1 MSAKSPVIVDLKF
14 IPREVEDALKGAFPG
29 REVLNLADPRHKGRD
44 LSGIDYAVV
53 WKSDPDLFSRAPDLK
68 VVFSGG
74 AGVDH
79 VLTLPGLPDVP
90 LVRFV
95 DRSLT
100 TRMSEWV
107 VMNCLMHL
115 RQHRAYEAR
124 AKAHVWEDL
133 SQPEA
138 ADVTVG
144 VMGLGVLG
152 LDAIRKL
159 GVMGFKTIGWSR
171 SKKTIDGVQTFD
183 GDELDAFLAKTDF
196 LVSLLPLT
204 AETKGYP
211 ECIAVCQAQ
220 PQRAFGS
227 AGRDQWRPRRQ
238 SGRRRYYR
246 RPAIRRAGRRFARCV
261 RAGTVGSRQPVLGYG
276 KRLCHAARGGILGC
290 EGAVCPCGAAQMD
303 RFESGL
309 PLEHLVDRK
318 AGY

>member
-1 MSAKSPVIVDLKF
+1 MPAKSPVIIDLKF
-14 IPREVEDALKGAFPG
+14 IPREVEDGLKGAFPG
-29 REVLNLADPRHKGRD
+29 REVINLADPAHKSRG

-152 LDAIRKL
+152 QDAIRKL
-159 GVMGFKTIGWSR
+159 SVMGFRTIGWSR
-171 SKKTIDGVQTFD
+171 SKKTIDGVETFA
-183 GDELDAFLAKTDF
+183 GGELDAFLGRTDF

-204 AETKGYP
+204 AETQSILDADL
-211 ECIAVCQAQ
+211 IAKLSRNG
-220 PQRAFGS
+220 PFGAPVLINGGRGGSQVS
-227 AGRDQWRPRRQ
+227 ADIIAALQ
-238 SGRRRYYR
+238 SGALGGASLDVFEEE
-246 RPAIRRAGRRFARCV
+246 PLDS
-261 RAGTVGSRQPVLGYG
+261 GSPFWDMDNVYVTPHVAASSDVKALFV
-276 KRLCHAARGGILGC
+276 HA
-290 EGAVCPCGAAQMD
+290 EQQMD
-303 RFESGL
+303 RFENGL

>member
-14 IPREVEDALKGAFPG
+14 IPREVEDGLKGAFPG

-53 WKSDPDLFSRAPDLK
+53 WKSDPDLFTRAPDLK

-144 VMGLGVLG
+144 VMGLGILG
-152 LDAIRKL
+152 QDAIRKL

-171 SKKTIDGVQTFD
+171 SQKTIDGVETFD
-183 GDELDAFLAKTDF
+183 GDELDTFLGKTDF

-204 AETKGYP
+204 AETKGILNASLFAKLSRNGP
-211 ECIAVCQAQ
+211 FGAPVVINGGRGGSQVSADIIAALQSGVLGGASLDVFEQE
-220 PQRAFGS
+220 PL
-227 AGRDQWRPRRQ
+227 GRDSPFWDLENVYVTPHVAA
-238 SGRRRYYR
+238 SSDVK
-246 RPAIRRAGRRFARCV
+246 ALFV
-261 RAGTVGSRQPVLGYG
+261 
-276 KRLCHAARGGILGC
+276 HA
-290 EGAVCPCGAAQMD
+290 EQQMN
-303 RFESGL
+303 RFEGGL

>member
-1 MSAKSPVIVDLKF
+1 MTAKSPVIVDLKF
-14 IPREVEDALKGAFPG
+14 IPREVEDGLKGAFPG
-29 REVLNLADPRHKGRD
+29 REVLNLADPQHKGRD

-53 WKSDPDLFSRAPDLK
+53 WKSDPDLFFRAPDLK

-144 VMGLGVLG
+144 VMGLGILG
-152 LDAIRKL
+152 QDAIRKL

-171 SKKTIDGVQTFD
+171 SQKTIDGVKTFA
-183 GDELDAFLAKTDF
+183 GDELDAFLGKTDF

-204 AETKGYP
+204 AETKGILNAALFSKLSRNGP
-211 ECIAVCQAQ
+211 FGAPVVINGGRGGSQVSADIIAAL
-220 PQRAFGS
+220 
-227 AGRDQWRPRRQ
+227 Q
-238 SGRRRYYR
+238 SG
-246 RPAIRRAGRRFARCV
+246 
-261 RAGTVGSRQPVLGYG
+261 VLGGASLDVFEQEPLDRDSPFWDMDNVYVTPHVAASSDV
-276 KRLCHAARGGILGC
+276 KALFVHA
-290 EGAVCPCGAAQMD
+290 EQQMD
-303 RFESGL
+303 RFEGGL
-309 PLEHLVDRK
+309 QLEHLVDRK

>member
-14 IPREVEDALKGAFPG
+14 IPREVEDGLKGAFPG
-29 REVLNLADPRHKGRD
+29 REVLNLADPGHKGRD
-44 LSGIDYAVV
+44 LTGIDYAVV

-138 ADVTVG
+138 ADITVG
-144 VMGLGVLG
+144 VMGLGILG
-152 LDAIRKL
+152 QDAIRKL
-159 GVMGFKTIGWSR
+159 GVMGFRTIGWSR
-171 SKKTIDGVQTFD
+171 SKKTIDGVETFD
-183 GDELDAFLAKTDF
+183 GDALDAFLAKTDF

-204 AETKGYP
+204 AETKGILNASLFSKLNRKGP
-211 ECIAVCQAQ
+211 FGAPVVINGGRGGSQVSTDIIAAL
-220 PQRAFGS
+220 
-227 AGRDQWRPRRQ
+227 Q
-238 SGRRRYYR
+238 SG
-246 RPAIRRAGRRFARCV
+246 
-261 RAGTVGSRQPVLGYG
+261 VLGGASLDVFEQEPLASDSPFWDMDSVYVTPHVAASSDV
-276 KRLCHAARGGILGC
+276 KALFVHA
-290 EGAVCPCGAAQMD
+290 EQQMN

-309 PLEHLVDRK
+309 PLEHLVDRR

>member
-1 MSAKSPVIVDLKF
+1 MPHKSPIIIDLKF
-14 IPREVEDALKGAFPG
+14 IPLEVMQALKGAFSG
-29 REVLNLADPRHKGRD
+29 REVINLADVEHVRRD
-44 LSGIDYAVV
+44 LRGIDYAVV
-53 WKSDPDLFSRAPDLK
+53 WKSAPDLFSRAPDLK

-107 VMNCLMHL
+107 VMNCLLHL

-152 LDAIRKL
+152 QDAIKKL
-159 GVMGFKTIGWSR
+159 GVLGFRTVGWSR
-171 SKKTIDGVQTFD
+171 SKKAIDGVETFS
-183 GDELDAFLAKTDF
+183 GGEGLEAFLGQTDF
-196 LVSLLPLT
+196 LVGLLPLT
-204 AETKGYP
+204 DETRGIFNAGLFSKLSRSGP
-211 ECIAVCQAQ
+211 FGAPVFINGGRGGSQVEADLLAALASGVL
-220 PQRAFGS
+220 RAASLDVFEQEPLS
-227 AGRDQWRPRRQ
+227 RDSPFWDMENVYVTPHVAA
-238 SGRRRYYR
+238 SSD
-246 RPAIRRAGRRFARCV
+246 V
-261 RAGTVGSRQPVLGYG
+261 RALFSHVEHQI
-276 KRLCHAARGGILGC
+276 A
-290 EGAVCPCGAAQMD
+290 
-303 RFESGL
+303 RFESGQ
-309 PLEHLVDRK
+309 PLEYLVDRS

>member
-1 MSAKSPVIVDLKF
+1 MPSKSPVIIDLKF
-14 IPREVEDALKGAFPG
+14 IPQEVEDGLKGAFAG
-29 REVLNLADPRHKGRD
+29 REVINLADPAHKGRD

-53 WKSDPDLFSRAPDLK
+53 WKSAPDLFSRAPDLK

-107 VMNCLMHL
+107 VMNCLLHL

-138 ADVTVG
+138 AEITVG

-152 LDAIRKL
+152 QDAIRKL
-159 GVMGFKTIGWSR
+159 GVIGFKTIGWSR
-171 SKKTIDGVQTFD
+171 SKKEIDGVETFA
-183 GDELDAFLAKTDF
+183 GDELGAFLARTDF
-196 LVSLLPLT
+196 LVGLLPLT
-204 AETKGYP
+204 DETRG
-211 ECIAVCQAQ
+211 IFNAAVFSKL
-220 PQRAFGS
+220 RRGS
-227 AGRDQWRPRRQ
+227 PLGAPVFINGGRGGSQVEADILAALQ
-238 SGRRRYYR
+238 SG
-246 RPAIRRAGRRFARCV
+246 
-261 RAGTVGSRQPVLGYG
+261 VLGGASLDVFEQEPLAKDSPFWDMDNVYVTP
-276 KRLCHAARGGILGC
+276 HVAASSDVKALFSHVEQQIN
-290 EGAVCPCGAAQMD
+290 

-309 PLEHLVDRK
+309 SLQHLVDRK

>member
-1 MSAKSPVIVDLKF
+1 MPSKSPVIVDLKF
-14 IPREVEDALKGAFPG
+14 IPQEVEDALKGAFAG
-29 REVLNLADPRHKGRD
+29 RVVINLADPAHKGRD

-53 WKSDPDLFSRAPDLK
+53 WKSDPDLFSRAPDLR

-79 VLTLPGLPDVP
+79 VLTLPGLPEVP
-90 LVRFV
+90 LIRFV

-107 VMNCLMHL
+107 VMNCLLHL

-152 LDAIRKL
+152 QDAIAKL
-159 GVMGFKTIGWSR
+159 RIMGFKTIGWSR
-171 SKKTIDGVQTFD
+171 SKKEINGVETFA
-183 GDELDAFLAKTDF
+183 GSELDVFLARTDF
-196 LVSLLPLT
+196 LVGLLPLT
-204 AETKGYP
+204 DETRG
-211 ECIAVCQAQ
+211 IFNAQ
-220 PQRAFGS
+220 LFSKLSRSGAFG
-227 AGRDQWRPRRQ
+227 APVFINGGRGGSQVEADILAVLK
-238 SGRRRYYR
+238 SG
-246 RPAIRRAGRRFARCV
+246 
-261 RAGTVGSRQPVLGYG
+261 VLGGASLDVFEQEPLAKDSPFWDMDNVYVTP
-276 KRLCHAARGGILGC
+276 HVAASSDVKALFAHVEQQIN
-290 EGAVCPCGAAQMD
+290 

-309 PLEHLVDRK
+309 PLEYLVDRK

>member
-14 IPREVEDALKGAFPG
+14 IPREVEDGLKGAFPG
-29 REVLNLADPRHKGRD
+29 REVLNLADPQHKGRD

-152 LDAIRKL
+152 QDAIRKL
-159 GVMGFKTIGWSR
+159 GVMGFRTIGWSR
-171 SKKTIDGVQTFD
+171 SKKTIDGVETFD
-183 GDELDAFLAKTDF
+183 GYALDAFLARTDF

-204 AETKGYP
+204 AETRGILNASLFAKLSRKGP
-211 ECIAVCQAQ
+211 LGAPVVINGGRGGSQVGTDIIAAL
-220 PQRAFGS
+220 
-227 AGRDQWRPRRQ
+227 Q
-238 SGRRRYYR
+238 SG
-246 RPAIRRAGRRFARCV
+246 
-261 RAGTVGSRQPVLGYG
+261 VLGGASLDVFEQEPLDRDSPFWEMENVYVTPHVAASSDV
-276 KRLCHAARGGILGC
+276 KALFVHA
-290 EGAVCPCGAAQMD
+290 EQQMD

>member
-1 MSAKSPVIVDLKF
+1 MPAKSPVIVDLKF
-14 IPREVEDALKGAFPG
+14 IPQEVEDGLKGAFPG
-29 REVLNLADPRHKGRD
+29 REVINLADPAHKGRD

-107 VMNCLMHL
+107 VMNCLLHL

-138 ADVTVG
+138 ADITVG

-152 LDAIRKL
+152 QDAIAKL
-159 GVMGFKTIGWSR
+159 RVMGFKTIGWSR
-171 SKKTIDGVQTFD
+171 SQKVIEGVETFA
-183 GDELDAFLAKTDF
+183 GDELDAFLAKTDI
-196 LVSLLPLT
+196 LVGLLPLT
-204 AETKGYP
+204 DETRSIFNAGLFSKLSRNGP
-211 ECIAVCQAQ
+211 
-220 PQRAFGS
+220 FG
-227 AGRDQWRPRRQ
+227 APVFINGGRGGSQVGADIVAALE
-238 SGRRRYYR
+238 SGVLGGASLDVFEQE
-246 RPAIRRAGRRFARCV
+246 PLDKDSRFWEMDNVYITPHVAASSDV
-261 RAGTVGSRQPVLGYG
+261 RALFA
-276 KRLCHAARGGILGC
+276 HA
-290 EGAVCPCGAAQMD
+290 EQQMQ

-309 PLEHLVDRK
+309 PLQHLVDRK

>member
-14 IPREVEDALKGAFPG
+14 IPREVEDALKDAFPG
-29 REVLNLADPRHKGRD
+29 REVINLADPAHKGRN
-44 LSGIDYAVV
+44 LSRIDYAVV
-53 WKSDPDLFSRAPDLK
+53 WKSNPDLFSRAPDLK

-144 VMGLGVLG
+144 VMGLGILG
-152 LDAIRKL
+152 QDSIRKL

-171 SKKTIDGVQTFD
+171 SKKVIDGVETFD
-183 GDELDAFLAKTDF
+183 GDALDAFLAKTDF

-204 AETKGYP
+204 AETKGILNAALFSKLSRKGP
-211 ECIAVCQAQ
+211 FGAPVVINGGRGGSQVGTDIIAAI
-220 PQRAFGS
+220 
-227 AGRDQWRPRRQ
+227 Q
-238 SGRRRYYR
+238 SG
-246 RPAIRRAGRRFARCV
+246 
-261 RAGTVGSRQPVLGYG
+261 VLGGASLDVFEQEPLASDSPFWNLDNVYVTPHVAASSDV
-276 KRLCHAARGGILGC
+276 KALFVHA
-290 EGAVCPCGAAQMD
+290 EQQMI

>member
-1 MSAKSPVIVDLKF
+1 MPSKSPVIIDLKF
-14 IPREVEDALKGAFPG
+14 IPQEVEDGLKGAFAG
-29 REVLNLADPRHKGRD
+29 REVINLADPAHKDRD
-44 LSGIDYAVV
+44 LSGIAYAVV
-53 WKSDPDLFSRAPDLK
+53 WKSAPDLFSRAPDLK

-107 VMNCLMHL
+107 VMNCLLHL

-138 ADVTVG
+138 AEITVG

-152 LDAIRKL
+152 QDAIRKL
-159 GVMGFKTIGWSR
+159 GVIGFKTIGWSR
-171 SKKTIDGVQTFD
+171 SKKEIDGVETFA
-183 GDELDAFLAKTDF
+183 GDELGAFLARTDF
-196 LVSLLPLT
+196 LVGLLPLT
-204 AETKGYP
+204 DETRGIFNASVFSKLRRGSP
-211 ECIAVCQAQ
+211 
-220 PQRAFGS
+220 FG
-227 AGRDQWRPRRQ
+227 APVFINGGRGGSQVEADILAALQ
-238 SGRRRYYR
+238 SG
-246 RPAIRRAGRRFARCV
+246 
-261 RAGTVGSRQPVLGYG
+261 VLGGASLDVFEQEPLAKDSPFWDMDNVYVTPHVAASSDV
-276 KRLCHAARGGILGC
+276 KALFSYVEHQINRL
-290 EGAVCPCGAAQMD
+290 
-303 RFESGL
+303 ESGL
-309 PLEHLVDRK
+309 PLQHLVDRN

>member
-1 MSAKSPVIVDLKF
+1 MPAKSPVIVDLKF
-14 IPREVEDALKGAFPG
+14 IPREVEDGLKGAFPG
-29 REVLNLADPRHKGRD
+29 RQVLNLANPAHKGRD

-144 VMGLGVLG
+144 VMGLGILG
-152 LDAIRKL
+152 QDAIRKL
-159 GVMGFKTIGWSR
+159 GIMGFKTIGWSR
-171 SKKTIDGVQTFD
+171 SKRTIDGVETFA

-204 AETKGYP
+204 AETKGILNASLMSKLSRTADGP
-211 ECIAVCQAQ
+211 LRKRPAAGASGGSHSRLLIRAGGSPSVCC
-220 PQRAFGS
+220 RASRS
-227 AGRDQWRPRRQ
+227 AGSIPQDPHAKRSSYGHWH
-238 SGRRRYYR
+238 
-246 RPAIRRAGRRFARCV
+246 AGAS
-261 RAGTVGSRQPVLGYG
+261 SR
-276 KRLCHAARGGILGC
+276 
-290 EGAVCPCGAAQMD
+290 
-303 RFESGL
+303 L
-309 PLEHLVDRK
+309 P
-318 AGY
+318 

>member
-1 MSAKSPVIVDLKF
+1 MPEKSPVIVDLKF
-14 IPREVEDALKGAFPG
+14 IPQEVEDGLKGAFPG
-29 REVLNLADPRHKGRD
+29 REVINLADLAHKGRD

-107 VMNCLMHL
+107 VMNCLLHL

-124 AKAHVWEDL
+124 AKAHIWEDL

-138 ADVTVG
+138 AEMTVG

-152 LDAIRKL
+152 QDAIAKL
-159 GVMGFKTIGWSR
+159 RIMGFRTIGWSR
-171 SKKTIDGVQTFD
+171 SRKSIEGVETFA
-183 GDELDAFLAKTDF
+183 GDELDAFLARTDI
-196 LVSLLPLT
+196 LVGLLPLT
-204 AETKGYP
+204 DETRGIFNAALFSKLSRNGPLGAPVFINGGRGGSQVGTDIAEAL
-211 ECIAVCQAQ
+211 E
-220 PQRAFGS
+220 
-227 AGRDQWRPRRQ
+227 
-238 SGRRRYYR
+238 SGVLGGASLDVFEQEPLDKDSPFWDMDNVYIT
-246 RPAIRRAGRRFARCV
+246 PHVAASSDV
-261 RAGTVGSRQPVLGYG
+261 RALFAHVEQ
-276 KRLCHAARGGILGC
+276 
-290 EGAVCPCGAAQMD
+290 QMQ
-303 RFESGL
+303 RFENGL
-309 PLEHLVDRK
+309 PLQHLVDRK

>member
-1 MSAKSPVIVDLKF
+1 MSAKSPIIVDLKF
-14 IPREVEDALKGAFPG
+14 IPREVEDGLKGAFPG
-29 REVLNLADPRHKGRD
+29 REVLNLADPVHKGRD

-53 WKSDPDLFSRAPDLK
+53 WKSDPDLFARAPDLK

-107 VMNCLMHL
+107 VMSCLMHL

-124 AKAHVWEDL
+124 AKAHLWEDL

-144 VMGLGVLG
+144 VMGLGILG
-152 LDAIRKL
+152 QDSIRKL

-171 SKKTIDGVQTFD
+171 SKKVIDGVETFA
-183 GDELDAFLAKTDF
+183 GDQLDAFLAKTDF

-204 AETKGYP
+204 AETKGILNASLISKLSRKGP
-211 ECIAVCQAQ
+211 FGAPVLINGGRGGSQVSTDIIAAL
-220 PQRAFGS
+220 
-227 AGRDQWRPRRQ
+227 Q
-238 SGRRRYYR
+238 SG
-246 RPAIRRAGRRFARCV
+246 A
-261 RAGTVGSRQPVLGYG
+261 LGGASLDVFEQEPLDSSSPFWDMDNVYVTPHVAASSDV
-276 KRLCHAARGGILGC
+276 KALFVHA
-290 EGAVCPCGAAQMD
+290 EQQMN

-309 PLEHLVDRK
+309 PLEHLVDRT

>member
-1 MSAKSPVIVDLKF
+1 MPAKSPVIIDLKF
-14 IPREVEDALKGAFPG
+14 IPREVEDGLKGAFPG
-29 REVLNLADPRHKGRD
+29 REVINLADPAHKSRG

-152 LDAIRKL
+152 QDAIRKL
-159 GVMGFKTIGWSR
+159 SVMGFRTIGWSR
-171 SKKTIDGVQTFD
+171 SKKTIDGVETFA
-183 GDELDAFLAKTDF
+183 GGELDAFLGRTDF

-204 AETKGYP
+204 AETQSILNADL
-211 ECIAVCQAQ
+211 IAKLSRNG
-220 PQRAFGS
+220 PFGAPVLINGGRGGSQVS
-227 AGRDQWRPRRQ
+227 ADIIAALQ
-238 SGRRRYYR
+238 SGALGGASLDVFEEE
-246 RPAIRRAGRRFARCV
+246 PLDS
-261 RAGTVGSRQPVLGYG
+261 GSPFWDMDNVYVTPHVAASSDVKALFV
-276 KRLCHAARGGILGC
+276 HA
-290 EGAVCPCGAAQMD
+290 EQQMD
-303 RFESGL
+303 RFENGL

>member
-1 MSAKSPVIVDLKF
+1 MTAKSPVIVDLKF
-14 IPREVEDALKGAFPG
+14 IPREVEDGLKGAFPG
-29 REVLNLADPRHKGRD
+29 REVLNLADPQHKGRD

-53 WKSDPDLFSRAPDLK
+53 WKSDPDLFFRAPDLK

-107 VMNCLMHL
+107 VVNCLMHL

-144 VMGLGVLG
+144 VMGLGILG
-152 LDAIRKL
+152 QDAIRKL

-171 SKKTIDGVQTFD
+171 SQKTIDGVKTFA
-183 GDELDAFLAKTDF
+183 GDELDAFLGKTDF

-204 AETKGYP
+204 AETKGILNAALFSKLSRNGP
-211 ECIAVCQAQ
+211 FGAPVVINGGRGGSQVSADIIAAL
-220 PQRAFGS
+220 
-227 AGRDQWRPRRQ
+227 Q
-238 SGRRRYYR
+238 SG
-246 RPAIRRAGRRFARCV
+246 
-261 RAGTVGSRQPVLGYG
+261 VLGGASLDVFEQEPLDRDSPFWDMDNVYVTPHVAASSDV
-276 KRLCHAARGGILGC
+276 KALFVHA
-290 EGAVCPCGAAQMD
+290 EQQMD
-303 RFESGL
+303 RFEGGL
-309 PLEHLVDRK
+309 QLEHLVDRK

>member
-14 IPREVEDALKGAFPG
+14 IPREVEDGLKGAFPG
-29 REVLNLADPRHKGRD
+29 REVLNLADPAHKGRD

-144 VMGLGVLG
+144 VMGLGILG
-152 LDAIRKL
+152 QDAIHKL

-171 SKKTIDGVQTFD
+171 SKKTIDGVETFD
-183 GDELDAFLAKTDF
+183 GEALDAFLAKTDF

-204 AETKGYP
+204 AETKGILNASLFSRLSRKGP
-211 ECIAVCQAQ
+211 FGAPVVINGGRGNSQIGADIIAAL
-220 PQRAFGS
+220 
-227 AGRDQWRPRRQ
+227 Q
-238 SGRRRYYR
+238 SG
-246 RPAIRRAGRRFARCV
+246 
-261 RAGTVGSRQPVLGYG
+261 VLGGASLDVFEQEPLDRESPFWEMENVYVTPHVAASSDV
-276 KRLCHAARGGILGC
+276 KALFAHA
-290 EGAVCPCGAAQMD
+290 EQQMD

>member
-14 IPREVEDALKGAFPG
+14 IPREVEDGLKGAFPG

-144 VMGLGVLG
+144 VMGLGILG
-152 LDAIRKL
+152 QDALRKL

-171 SKKTIDGVQTFD
+171 SQKTIDGVETFD
-183 GDELDAFLAKTDF
+183 GDELDTFLSRTDF

-204 AETKGYP
+204 AETKGILNASLFAKLSRNGP
-211 ECIAVCQAQ
+211 FGAPVVINGGRGGSQVSADIIAAL
-220 PQRAFGS
+220 
-227 AGRDQWRPRRQ
+227 Q
-238 SGRRRYYR
+238 SG
-246 RPAIRRAGRRFARCV
+246 
-261 RAGTVGSRQPVLGYG
+261 VLGGASLDVFEQEPLDRDSPFWDMDNVYVTPHVAASSDV
-276 KRLCHAARGGILGC
+276 KALFVHA
-290 EGAVCPCGAAQMD
+290 EQQMD
-303 RFESGL
+303 RFEGGL

>member
-1 MSAKSPVIVDLKF
+1 MPSKSPVIVDLKF
-14 IPREVEDALKGAFPG
+14 IPREVEDGLKGAFPG
-29 REVLNLADPRHKGRD
+29 REVLNLADPQHKGRN

-144 VMGLGVLG
+144 VMGLGILG
-152 LDAIRKL
+152 QDAIRKL

-171 SKKTIDGVQTFD
+171 SQKTIDGVETFD
-183 GDELDAFLAKTDF
+183 GDELDTFLSRTDF

-204 AETKGYP
+204 AETKGILNASLFAKLSRSGP
-211 ECIAVCQAQ
+211 FGAPVVINGGRGGSQVSADIIAALQSGVLGGVSLDVFEQE
-220 PQRAFGS
+220 PL
-227 AGRDQWRPRRQ
+227 GRDSPFWDMENVYVTPHVAA
-238 SGRRRYYR
+238 SSDVK
-246 RPAIRRAGRRFARCV
+246 ALF
-261 RAGTVGSRQPVLGYG
+261 VL
-276 KRLCHAARGGILGC
+276 A
-290 EGAVCPCGAAQMD
+290 EQQMD
-303 RFESGL
+303 RFEGGL

>member
-14 IPREVEDALKGAFPG
+14 IPREVEDGLKGAFPG
-29 REVLNLADPRHKGRD
+29 REVLNLADPAHKGRD
-44 LSGIDYAVV
+44 LTGIDYAVV

-138 ADVTVG
+138 ADITVG
-144 VMGLGVLG
+144 VMGLGILG
-152 LDAIRKL
+152 QDAIRKL
-159 GVMGFKTIGWSR
+159 GVMGFRTIGWSR
-171 SKKTIDGVQTFD
+171 SKKTIDGVETFD
-183 GDELDAFLAKTDF
+183 GDALDAFLAKTDF

-204 AETKGYP
+204 AETKGILNASLFSKLNRKRP
-211 ECIAVCQAQ
+211 FGAPVVINGGRGGSQVSTDIIAAL
-220 PQRAFGS
+220 
-227 AGRDQWRPRRQ
+227 Q
-238 SGRRRYYR
+238 SG
-246 RPAIRRAGRRFARCV
+246 
-261 RAGTVGSRQPVLGYG
+261 VLGGTSLDVFEQEPLASDSPFWDMDSVYVTPHVAASSDV
-276 KRLCHAARGGILGC
+276 KALFVHA
-290 EGAVCPCGAAQMD
+290 EQQMN

-309 PLEHLVDRK
+309 PLEHLVDRR